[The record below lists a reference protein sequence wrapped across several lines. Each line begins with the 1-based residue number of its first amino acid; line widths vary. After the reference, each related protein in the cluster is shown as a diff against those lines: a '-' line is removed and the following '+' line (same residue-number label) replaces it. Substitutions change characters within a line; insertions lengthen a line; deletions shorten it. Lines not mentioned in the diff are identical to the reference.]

1 MQDIGS
7 CSVSS
12 TRSEFFLC
20 HKLSPL
26 STPTPHN
33 WVKTPPVSFTP
44 VKTGLWD
51 SHVFLVFQNGAWKM
65 CRFVYWN
72 QIFSSA
78 FSAQKKIIKK
88 KLGKKRLEIN
98 PNYAKCWS
106 AHAVSSRTW
115 AVFLCEEPGTQ
126 VLAVVSYLVL
136 WLKWLPYF
144 QGVVI
149 LYQQQLPQV
158 TLVYNKAQLLLQPAT
173 SKQIRLQQAFKKG
186 MCT

>member
-1 MQDIGS
+1 MFCQQYKKWIL
-7 CSVSS
+7 SVSQIIS
-12 TRSEFFLC
+12 LVHSHSPQLGKNTPSFFYTCKNRTVRQSCFPRISEWCLENVSLCLLKPNLFFG
-20 HKLSPL
+20 
-26 STPTPHN
+26 
-33 WVKTPPVSFTP
+33 F
-44 VKTGLWD
+44 
-51 SHVFLVFQNGAWKM
+51 
-65 CRFVYWN
+65 
-72 QIFSSA
+72 FSS
-78 FSAQKKIIKK
+78 KKIIKK

-115 AVFLCEEPGTQ
+115 AVFLCEEPGIQ

-144 QGVVI
+144 QGVVM